1 MKTLFGIILSA
12 AITLSVNGS
21 FAQTIKKDS
30 TEFDLGK
37 EINKVFSTKV
47 SMDVDTILFNTRQGN
62 FYFNEASKAM
72 IMTMVVPQ
80 SIARLEE
87 DFNKKDKKKDIKII
101 ETKKF
106 THDGRQ
112 ILFQR
117 GLLKKDGN
125 KILMYMY
132 GVEATPESSIMLTCT
147 HAEGEEKKFFP
158 AIERA
163 ALSAKLA
170 EAKK

>member
-1 MKTLFGIILSA
+1 MKTLISIILSA
-12 AITLSVNGS
+12 AVVLSVNGT
-21 FAQTIKKDS
+21 FAQTTKKDS

-37 EINKVFSTKV
+37 EIGKVFSTKV
-47 SMDVDTILFNTRQGN
+47 FMDIDTILFNTRQGN
-62 FYFNEASKAM
+62 FYFNEASKAL
-72 IMTMVVPQ
+72 IMPIVVPQ
-80 SIARLEE
+80 SIARLED
-87 DFNKKDKKKDIKII
+87 DFSKKDKKKDIKII

-106 THDGRQ
+106 THDGKQ

-125 KILMYMY
+125 KVLMYMY
-132 GVEATPESSIMLTCT
+132 AVEATPESSILLTCA

-170 EAKK
+170 EEKK